1 MVSLSQMPSG
11 LGSGCQGISPWNVEI
26 HIQKQKCS
34 SFCYRRT
41 ILRLFV
47 SYNIPMKYIFL
58 FIILHYVDV
67 QWILLTSTIS
77 FLYRKYIPRHISPV
91 YLDKSSLTTSS
102 SGQKQDSGN
111 GSMKQQVLP
120 EKPVMTKSSLNSVH
134 QIRPKRDLRNIIISA
149 NGNNEYAQGK
159 KKVYTGDDFL
169 SNP

>member
-1 MVSLSQMPSG
+1 M
-11 LGSGCQGISPWNVEI
+11 
-26 HIQKQKCS
+26 
-34 SFCYRRT
+34 
-41 ILRLFV
+41 
-47 SYNIPMKYIFL
+47 
-58 FIILHYVDV
+58 
-67 QWILLTSTIS
+67 LTSTIS
-77 FLYRKYIPRHISPV
+77 FLYRKYIPRHITPV

-159 KKVYTGDDFL
+159 KKVYTGDDLL